1 MRLTLLAIFSGF
13 FFSISAQQTNQT
25 IQIASA
31 NRSFIQ
37 YLPSGFDPGTESL
50 PLVFCLHG
58 LGDNAQNMSGIGLN
72 SMADTARFIVIYP
85 QGMTNFLSQ
94 TSWNNGTALSSTAN
108 DVDFFDAMM
117 NHMINTYNVNPA
129 RIYVSGFSMGAIMSY
144 RLACSLND
152 RVAAIGVMSGALSQ
166 TDFNSCSLNYPTPLI
181 HIHGTNDGTVPY
193 DGSPQP
199 SLMLGKE
206 SFDYWTAQL
215 NCIIL
220 ADSTQYPNIAADGLT
235 ADRFE
240 KLSCDLPGSSVLI
253 RVNGGGHTYFYQ
265 PVNDFTEMQEIWL
278 FFRQWEHTNP
288 APASLNEIEASNL
301 IIYPNPVSSSFK
313 LDLKS
318 SGEGRIFDSSGRLL
332 KTVALVSGE
341 QSVMVDELESGS
353 YLLEI
358 DGKRSSFIK
367 L

>member
-1 MRLTLLAIFSGF
+1 
-13 FFSISAQQTNQT
+13 
-25 IQIASA
+25 
-31 NRSFIQ
+31 
-37 YLPSGFDPGTESL
+37 
-50 PLVFCLHG
+50 
-58 LGDNAQNMSGIGLN
+58 
-72 SMADTARFIVIYP
+72 
-85 QGMTNFLSQ
+85 
-94 TSWNNGTALSSTAN
+94 
-108 DVDFFDAMM
+108 
-117 NHMINTYNVNPA
+117 
-129 RIYVSGFSMGAIMSY
+129 
-144 RLACSLND
+144 
-152 RVAAIGVMSGALSQ
+152 MSGALSQ

-181 HIHGTNDGTVPY
+181 HIYGTNDGTVPY

>member
-129 RIYVSGFSMGAIMSY
+129 RIYVSGFSMGAIMS
-144 RLACSLND
+144 
-152 RVAAIGVMSGALSQ
+152 
-166 TDFNSCSLNYPTPLI
+166 
-181 HIHGTNDGTVPY
+181 
-193 DGSPQP
+193 
-199 SLMLGKE
+199 
-206 SFDYWTAQL
+206 
-215 NCIIL
+215 
-220 ADSTQYPNIAADGLT
+220 
-235 ADRFE
+235 
-240 KLSCDLPGSSVLI
+240 
-253 RVNGGGHTYFYQ
+253 
-265 PVNDFTEMQEIWL
+265 
-278 FFRQWEHTNP
+278 
-288 APASLNEIEASNL
+288 
-301 IIYPNPVSSSFK
+301 
-313 LDLKS
+313 
-318 SGEGRIFDSSGRLL
+318 
-332 KTVALVSGE
+332 
-341 QSVMVDELESGS
+341 
-353 YLLEI
+353 
-358 DGKRSSFIK
+358 
-367 L
+367 